1 MACLLSGGV
10 KARVRVSRVRVGAR
24 LGPRLR
30 LRLRA
35 SSERRRG
42 CARCACIPPWR
53 RQQRRASLH
62 LEVVGNV
69 ARLTNDVLPPPMGE
83 DEQRSSGGR
92 AGGEDGQ
99 VARRRHRV
107 GGKRAGA
114 KRWAQTADVACV
126 ERPFAAAQLATRGVT
141 HKRSLTTLLVS
152 RHSPRDPRHGFAGL

>member
-24 LGPRLR
+24 LGPKLR
-30 LRLRA
+30 RRLRA

-99 VARRRHRV
+99 VARRRHRPWWQKV
-107 GGKRAGA
+107 WREEVAP
-114 KRWAQTADVACV
+114 TADVARIAMPV
-126 ERPFAAAQLATRGVT
+126 APAPRNPRRDAQAFSHYPFSIAA
-141 HKRSLTTLLVS
+141 
-152 RHSPRDPRHGFAGL
+152 FA

>member
-99 VARRRHRV
+99 VARRRHRPWWQ
-107 GGKRAGA
+107 KYGA
-114 KRWAQTADVACV
+114 KRWAQTADVAQV
-126 ERPFAAAQLATRGVT
+126 LLKGRSRPLNSQPEA
-141 HKRSLTTLLVS
+141 
-152 RHSPRDPRHGFAGL
+152 

>member
-10 KARVRVSRVRVGAR
+10 KARVRVSRVRVGSR

-92 AGGEDGQ
+92 AGGEGGQ
-99 VARRRHRV
+99 IARRRHRPWWQ
-107 GGKRAGA
+107 KYGA
-114 KRWAQTADVACV
+114 KRWAQTADVAGPMPV
-126 ERPFAAAQLATRGVT
+126 AVAQLAKGVT
-141 HKRSLTTLLVS
+141 HKRSITTLLVS

>member
-10 KARVRVSRVRVGAR
+10 KARVRVSRVRFGAR

-99 VARRRHRV
+99 VARRRHRPWWQ
-107 GGKRAGA
+107 KYGA
-114 KRWAQTADVACV
+114 KRWAPTADVAIVPCRS
-126 ERPFAAAQLATRGVT
+126 RPLLATRGVT

>member
-10 KARVRVSRVRVGAR
+10 KARVRVSRVRFGAR

-107 GGKRAGA
+107 GGKRSGA
-114 KRWAQTADVACV
+114 KRWAQTADVAPPMLV
-126 ERPFAAAQLATRGVT
+126 AVAQLAKGVT
-141 HKRSLTTLLVS
+141 HKRSITTLLVS

>member
-107 GGKRAGA
+107 GGKKVWREEVGADRGRGIAHAGRGRSTR
-114 KRWAQTADVACV
+114 KRRDAQAFYHY
-126 ERPFAAAQLATRGVT
+126 PFSIAA
-141 HKRSLTTLLVS
+141 
-152 RHSPRDPRHGFAGL
+152 FA